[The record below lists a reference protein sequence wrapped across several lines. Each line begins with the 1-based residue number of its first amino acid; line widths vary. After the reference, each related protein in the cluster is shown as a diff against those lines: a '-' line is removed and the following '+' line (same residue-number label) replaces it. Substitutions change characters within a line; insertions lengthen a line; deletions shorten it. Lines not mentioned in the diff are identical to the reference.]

1 MLDKRNQARVVLVL
15 FHSLFSDNQKKLFEN
30 YVFKGIFM
38 IVECGNKLRNSFK
51 NYFSMHLLLYLV
63 VHQEVEDGNSK
74 FFAITFI
81 FKDNFQKILILLDNS
96 IDSQQANR
104 QISSFQLQFF
114 LELEFSHD
122 VHKLDQKVELMR
134 VYVLVLS
141 VDDFQL
147 KPFFNFPEEA
157 QKRFNQTLVYGP

>member
-1 MLDKRNQARVVLVL
+1 
-15 FHSLFSDNQKKLFEN
+15 
-30 YVFKGIFM
+30 M

-81 FKDNFQKILILLDNS
+81 FKDNFQKILIFFNNS

-104 QISSFQLQFF
+104 
-114 LELEFSHD
+114 
-122 VHKLDQKVELMR
+122 
-134 VYVLVLS
+134 
-141 VDDFQL
+141 
-147 KPFFNFPEEA
+147 
-157 QKRFNQTLVYGP
+157 